1 MQTSV
6 SDDAGEFKVLLTRLV
21 TRYVY
26 KTVQQ
31 FDLMLLLTRLPKWL
45 QDVFAQPQCLY
56 QNIGHALRK
65 LVHARPPRY
74 GVRVPNLIA
83 LSTNNLVASSA
94 TVGRCK
100 GSYVIETE

>member
-1 MQTSV
+1 
-6 SDDAGEFKVLLTRLV
+6 
-21 TRYVY
+21 
-26 KTVQQ
+26 
-31 FDLMLLLTRLPKWL
+31 MLLLTRLPKWL

-83 LSTNNLVASSA
+83 LLTNNLVASPA

-100 GSYVIETE
+100 GTYMIETE